1 MLSHHLPFLLL
12 MIGMTLVTVPFL
24 LFILHDPWPVLRASE
39 PVAPDVPLV
48 TFDSK
53 GFS

>member
-1 MLSHHLPFLLL
+1 MIFVLLAFTVVLWATFLP
-12 MIGMTLVTVPFL
+12 M
-24 LFILHDPWPVLRASE
+24 ILHDPWPVLRAPE
-39 PVAPDVPLV
+39 LVAIEVPVV